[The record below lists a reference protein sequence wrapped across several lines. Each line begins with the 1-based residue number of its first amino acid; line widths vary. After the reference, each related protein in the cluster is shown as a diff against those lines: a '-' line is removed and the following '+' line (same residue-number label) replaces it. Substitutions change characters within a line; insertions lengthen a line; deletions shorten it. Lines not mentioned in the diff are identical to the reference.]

1 MSEMSPLLRIIVG
14 LTRLTIM
21 VIATLLVLV
30 AGLLIGFH
38 CDGFSTADWTVLIIL
53 LVLAALAMLLARG
66 LGRELKAPNRD

>member
-1 MSEMSPLLRIIVG
+1 MIVW

-21 VIATLLVLV
+21 VIAALLVLV

-38 CDGFSTADWTVLIIL
+38 WDGFSTADWAVLVIL

-66 LGRELKAPNRD
+66 LGRELKAPKRD